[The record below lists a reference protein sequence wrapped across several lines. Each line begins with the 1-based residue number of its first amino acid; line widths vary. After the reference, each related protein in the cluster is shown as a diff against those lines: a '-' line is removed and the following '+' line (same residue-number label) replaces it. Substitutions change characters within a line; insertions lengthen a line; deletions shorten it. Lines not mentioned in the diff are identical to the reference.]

1 MEVVKLQEN
10 GLNSRQEPRA
20 IHPVWLVLVFLLLAA
35 SGLMYVKWWPY
46 FYKAVTAADTGSIG
60 KSILGDPNA
69 HLGSPTWNDAVGYAK
84 VYFKSVWKAAV
95 LGIVLGSLVQV
106 LIPSRWLQRVLGK
119 SNFASVVCGGAAALP
134 GMMCTCC
141 AAPIAVGLRRRN
153 ASVGAALAFWIG
165 NPLLNPATLV
175 FMAFVLSWK
184 FVVLRIAFGV
194 LLTFGVG
201 YIANRI
207 MRDRDTVVPELPA
220 TTVAQLELS
229 SDPFLVRWLRSLWSL
244 LLHVVPAYLIVVLML
259 GALKVWLFPISVG
272 SSVLMVLLFAL
283 AGTLFVIPTA
293 AEIPIISSFLAAGI
307 AVGPTTALLVTLPA
321 ISLPSLLMVMRSF
334 PRKILM
340 LLFGAV
346 IAGGILCGMVG
357 AIWI

>member
-1 MEVVKLQEN
+1 MV
-10 GLNSRQEPRA
+10 A
-20 IHPVWLVLVFLLLAA
+20 VFLLLAA

-46 FYKAVTAADTGSIG
+46 FYKALTAANTGSIG
-60 KSILGDPNA
+60 KSILGDPSA
-69 HLGSPTWNDAVGYAK
+69 HMGAPTWDDAVGYAK
-84 VYFKSVWKAAV
+84 LYFKSVWKAAV
-95 LGIVLGSLVQV
+95 LGILLGSLVQV
-106 LIPSRWLQRVLGK
+106 LIPTRWLQRVLGK

-184 FVVLRIAFGV
+184 FVVLRIAFGA
-194 LLTFGVG
+194 LLTFGIG
-201 YIANRI
+201 FIANRI
-207 MRDRDTVVPELPA
+207 MRDRDAVVPELPPA
-220 TTVAQLELS
+220 AAAAAQLES
-229 SDPFLVRWLRSLWSL
+229 SSAPFLERWLRSLWSL

-272 SSVLMVLLFAL
+272 SGVVMILLFAL

-293 AEIPIISSFLAAGI
+293 AEIPIIQSFLAAGI

-334 PRKILM
+334 PRKILL

-346 IAGGILCGMVG
+346 IAGGILCGVVG
-357 AIWI
+357 AVWI